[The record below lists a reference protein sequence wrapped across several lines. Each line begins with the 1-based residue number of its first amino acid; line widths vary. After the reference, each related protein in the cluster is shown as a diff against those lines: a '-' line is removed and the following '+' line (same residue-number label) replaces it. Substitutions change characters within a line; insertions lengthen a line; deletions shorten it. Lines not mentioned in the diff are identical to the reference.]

1 MGHLVYAIE
10 GDYSKFNLN
19 INPND
24 LLSLFKRV
32 IKTVYGQD
40 TALLSVVDAISAQFS
55 RKILVVPMKSISKA
69 IDLFLDREKM

>member
-40 TALLSVVDAISAQFS
+40 TALLSVVDAISA
-55 RKILVVPMKSISKA
+55 
-69 IDLFLDREKM
+69 